1 MGYQWLVNVILTAHF
16 VYLAYLLLGGFLAWR
31 WTKMIWPHLAAAVW
45 GVLIVFNLV
54 ACPLTIAEVWAR
66 RLAGDEPV
74 NGGFIDRYVTNVIYP
89 GRYVGEVRIGIALVV
104 LVSYVGAYLFWRA
117 RRQRLDTARKDTVG
131 ADDAAT
137 V

>member
-89 GRYVGEVRIGIALVV
+89 GRYVVEVRIGIALTV
-104 LVSYVGAYLFWRA
+104 LISYVGAYLFWRA

>member
-1 MGYQWLVNVILTAHF
+1 
-16 VYLAYLLLGGFLAWR
+16 
-31 WTKMIWPHLAAAVW
+31 
-45 GVLIVFNLV
+45 VLIVFNLV